1 MTAEEYFAI
10 ALPTP
15 EDFEK
20 WTKSFLA
27 RADKAIKT
35 AEKYLSETANKN
47 QKEKK
52 Q

>member
-20 WTKSFLA
+20 WTRSFFA
-27 RADKAIKT
+27 RADNAIWNVK
-35 AEKYLSETANKN
+35 KYILKL
-47 QKEKK
+47 QKEVE
-52 Q
+52 